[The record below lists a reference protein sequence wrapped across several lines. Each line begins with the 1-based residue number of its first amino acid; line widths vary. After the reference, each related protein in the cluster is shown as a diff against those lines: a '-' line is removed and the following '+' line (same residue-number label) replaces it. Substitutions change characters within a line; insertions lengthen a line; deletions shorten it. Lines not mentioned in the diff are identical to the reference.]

1 MQLSK
6 KMENL
11 GTEVAFDVLEEVTNL
26 TTAGKDIISLA
37 IGEPNFTTP
46 EVIKEA
52 GVAAIRSDKTGYSP
66 SAGISELRAR
76 VAEYLSETRGIDYL
90 ESETIVAPGAKPL
103 IFYGLLALI
112 EPGMEVIYPNPGF
125 PIYESVIELLG
136 GIPVPLPL
144 RAENNF
150 EFSLSELKE
159 LISPNTGGIIINSPH
174 NPTGSIISREK
185 LVLLADEII
194 KHDLWAISD
203 EVYSELVYLDEA
215 FSLAGLPGMQER
227 TLLIDSFSK
236 SYAMTGWRIGFAG
249 GSKELIDGIS
259 KLITNSVSCTATFTQ
274 LAALTALEEARDDL
288 DQMKKKLEERR
299 DLVWRHL
306 NRIPG
311 LSCQKPAGSYYFYAD
326 VTEICHNLNLT
337 DSEEL
342 QKYLL
347 KEAGVALLHR
357 ECFGDKFP
365 GEDREY
371 IRLSF
376 ASCSK
381 DRLKEAI
388 SRIERAVTTPKF
400 QVS

>member
-11 GTEVAFDVLEEVTNL
+11 GTEVAFDVLEEVANL
-26 TTAGKDIISLA
+26 TTAGRDIISLA

-46 EVIKEA
+46 EVVKEA
-52 GVAAIRSDKTGYSP
+52 GVAAIRNDKTGYSP
-66 SAGISELRAR
+66 SAGILELREK

-90 ESETIVAPGAKPL
+90 SSETIVAPGAKPF
-103 IFYGLLALI
+103 IFYGLLALV
-112 EPGMEVIYPNPGF
+112 EPGMEVIYPSPGF

-136 GIPVPLPL
+136 GIAVPLPL

-159 LISPNTGGIIINSPH
+159 LISPRTGGIIINSPH
-174 NPTGSIISREK
+174 NPTGAIISREK
-185 LVLLADEII
+185 LALLADEII

-203 EVYSELVYLDEA
+203 EVYSELVYIDEA
-215 FSLAGLPGMQER
+215 FSLAGLPGMKER

-249 GSKELIDGIS
+249 GSKELVDGIS

-274 LAALTALEEARDDL
+274 LAALTALEKARDDL

-299 DLVWRHL
+299 DLVWQHL
-306 NRIPG
+306 NRISG

-326 VTEICHNLNLT
+326 VTEICHNLNLA
-337 DSEEL
+337 DSKEL
-342 QKYLL
+342 QEYLL

-371 IRLSF
+371 IRISF

-381 DRLKEAI
+381 DKLREAI
-388 SRIERAVTTPKF
+388 SRIERAITAPKS